1 MTLWTLP
8 LGEDTRIFPHL
19 WLKSLLILESLAQKS
34 LDPAWWELDLTWWV
48 RPTWR
53 WDLTWWERSAGRRQI
68 ARHFS
73 PIVSRHCLPRH
84 PQRLLLPQ
92 TYRWDCDFPSTSCS
106 GPVLLETLKL
116 AKLVA
121 AQTSWKVEELVEVQR
136 RGGSPG
142 TGWKHE
148 KRGGRG
154 VVLEGWGWSSWEVG
168 GSSSS
173 FANFVSRFGSLS
185 LCFANLVS
193 RLRRPLLLPQ

>member
-1 MTLWTLP
+1 MTLWTPP

-34 LDPAWWELDLTWWV
+34 L
-48 RPTWR
+48 RWR

-73 PIVSRHCLPRH
+73 PIVSRHRLSRH

-92 TYRWDCDFPSTSCS
+92 EYRWDCDFPSTSCS

-121 AQTSWKVEELVEVQR
+121 AQTFWKVEELVEVQR

-154 VVLEGWGWSSWEVG
+154 VVLEGWGWSSREVG
-168 GSSSS
+168 GSSSSLS

-193 RLRRPLLLPQ
+193 RLRRPLLLLQ